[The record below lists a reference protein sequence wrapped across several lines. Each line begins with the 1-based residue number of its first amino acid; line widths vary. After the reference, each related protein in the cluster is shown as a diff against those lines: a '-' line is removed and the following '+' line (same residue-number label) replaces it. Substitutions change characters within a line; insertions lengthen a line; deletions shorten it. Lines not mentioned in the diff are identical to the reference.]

1 MGMIVVVRPASRRRR
16 DQGEEWRAGA
26 RMNHEHDQTFAY
38 LLRRHRCAAG
48 LSLEALAER
57 AGLSERG
64 LSDLER
70 GARRTPRRE
79 TVALLAGAL
88 GLSPR
93 DRAAL
98 EDSVARR
105 GGTTPAAPPRRAPL
119 PLTPLPLPLTRLIG
133 REHELAAVAT
143 LFERGD
149 ARLLTLT
156 GPGGV
161 GKTHLALR
169 VAADNPSL
177 WPDGAAFVDL
187 APVRDPALVMPAIAQ
202 VLGVRDAGGTSAL
215 DNLAAALRDRD
226 LLLLLDNVEQVLA
239 AAPRVLDLLMAC
251 PRLRALA
258 TSRAPLRVRGKQEF
272 PVPPLGLPAPG
283 HVPPADDLVRY
294 AAPRLLIERAR
305 AVRPNFTVTPAT
317 ALALVEICRRLDGLP
332 LAIELATPW
341 LRLLP
346 PAALLT
352 RLERSVVLRAGE
364 TPDLPAR
371 QRTLHDTVAW
381 SYDVLPPDARAI
393 FRRLAV
399 FAGGC
404 TIEAAAAVTADAGD
418 EDGVTEARLR
428 LLAEHGLLTVKGEE
442 EDGPRVAMLET
453 IREFASEQLAASG
466 ELDARQRRHASYY
479 LTLAEAV
486 AARLDGPD
494 QARWLDRLDRESANV
509 RAALRWARGGGA
521 RDTGLRLA
529 GALWRF
535 WFLRGHLRE
544 GRALLAEWTAS
555 GDGRGP
561 APGAGGGRAAPPD
574 GPGGRRDAGLSPG
587 RLRRGRNVVGRE
599 RGVAPGCVRHGEPG
613 PHADD
618 AGRGGA
624 RQRRARARRCVVR
637 GKPVP
642 AARRG
647 RHSGDRFRA
656 QQSGAPRPL
665 PRRPGAGDGA
675 IPGKPRAVPPAGGRP
690 RRWPA
695 ATQPR
700 RGRAPPGRPGT
711 GGDTVRGE
719 PGHLPPAT
727 PGASPSPP
735 WRWETWPRR
744 RAVSPGRR
752 SCTSEP
758 TPCSRIS
765 ATRGGPGWRSS
776 AWANSRSAVVS
787 SPGPNGSPNTAWSCT
802 KDWGRGKA
810 TGWPWRYARW
820 ARSRKGRAMPRA
832 RSRCIGRACGCT
844 G

>member
-544 GRALLAEWTAS
+544 GRALLAEWTAP
-555 GDGRGP
+555 GDGPLPSTGWDAR
-561 APGAGGGRAAPPD
+561 ARATVLEGAGTLAYRQGDYAEAATLLGESVALRRDACDTESLARTLTTLGAVARDSGEHGRAAVLYEESLSLLRAVGD
-574 GPGGRRDAGLSPG
+574 TAGIASALNNLARLALYRGDLARATALYQESLALSHLQGDDRGVGLLLHNLGEVARLRGDLARAAILCEESLDIFRRLHLGRRPRLHGAG
-587 RLRRGRNVVGRE
+587 RRGRG
-599 RGVAPGCVRHGEPG
+599 
-613 PHADD
+613 
-618 AGRGGA
+618 AGLC
-624 RQRRARARRCVVR
+624 RQGDGVVR
-637 GKPVP
+637 ASPRPVRGS
-642 AARRG
+642 RR
-647 RHSGDRFRA
+647 RVGDRD
-656 QQSGAPRPL
+656 GA
-665 PRRPGAGDGA
+665 RRPGRT
-675 IPGKPRAVPPAGGRP
+675 RA
-690 RRWPA
+690 
-695 ATQPR
+695 
-700 RGRAPPGRPGT
+700 AP
-711 GGDTVRGE
+711 
-719 PGHLPPAT
+719 
-727 PGASPSPP
+727 
-735 WRWETWPRR
+735 W
-744 RAVSPGRR
+744 
-752 SCTSEP
+752 
-758 TPCSRIS
+758 
-765 ATRGGPGWRSS
+765 
-776 AWANSRSAVVS
+776 
-787 SPGPNGSPNTAWSCT
+787 
-802 KDWGRGKA
+802 
-810 TGWPWRYARW
+810 
-820 ARSRKGRAMPRA
+820 
-832 RSRCIGRACGCT
+832 
-844 G
+844 

>member
-1 MGMIVVVRPASRRRR
+1 M
-16 DQGEEWRAGA
+16 
-26 RMNHEHDQTFAY
+26 
-38 LLRRHRCAAG
+38 
-48 LSLEALAER
+48 
-57 AGLSERG
+57 
-64 LSDLER
+64 
-70 GARRTPRRE
+70 
-79 TVALLAGAL
+79 
-88 GLSPR
+88 
-93 DRAAL
+93 
-98 EDSVARR
+98 ARR
-105 GGTTPAAPPRRAPL
+105 GGAAPAAPPRRARL

-215 DNLAAALRDRD
+215 DNLAAA
-226 LLLLLDNVEQVLA
+226 
-239 AAPRVLDLLMAC
+239 PRVLDLLMAC

-258 TSRAPLRVRGKQEF
+258 TSRAPLRVRGEQEV
-272 PVPPLGLPAPG
+272 PAPPLGLTAPG

-294 AAPRLLIERAR
+294 AAPRPLIERAR

-317 ALALVEICRRLDGLP
+317 ALAVVEICRRLDGLP

-381 SYDVLPPDARAI
+381 RYDVLPPDARAI

-453 IREFASEQLAASG
+453 IREFASEQLAAIG

-479 LTLAEAV
+479 LTLTEVV

-544 GRALLAEWTAS
+544 GRTLLAEWTAP
-555 GDGRGP
+555 GDGPLPSTGWDAR
-561 APGAGGGRAAPPD
+561 ARATLLEGAGTLAYRQGDYAEAATLL
-574 GPGGRRDAGLSPG
+574 GESVALRRDACDTESLARTLTTLGAVARDSGEHGRVAVLYEESLSLLRAVGDTAGIASALNNLARLALYRGDLARATALYQESLALSHLQGDDRGVGLLLHNLG
-587 RLRRGRNVVGRE
+587 EVARLRGDLARAAILCEESLDIFRRLAHTW
-599 RGVAPGCVRHGEPG
+599 GVALASMALGDVAEAQGCVARATELYERAHALFEDLGDAWGTGMALVGLGEL
-613 PHADD
+613 A
-618 AGRGGA
+618 
-624 RQRRARARRCVVR
+624 QRRGEFARAERLAQHRLELHKGLGPGQSYGVALALRTLGAVAE
-637 GKPVP
+637 GEGD
-642 AARRG
+642 AARG
-647 RHSGDRFRA
+647 H
-656 QQSGAPRPL
+656 
-665 PRRPGAGDGA
+665 
-675 IPGKPRAVPPAGGRP
+675 AV
-690 RRWPA
+690 
-695 ATQPR
+695 
-700 RGRAPPGRPGT
+700 
-711 GGDTVRGE
+711 
-719 PGHLPPAT
+719 
-727 PGASPSPP
+727 
-735 WRWETWPRR
+735 
-744 RAVSPGRR
+744 
-752 SCTSEP
+752 
-758 TPCSRIS
+758 
-765 ATRGGPGWRSS
+765 
-776 AWANSRSAVVS
+776 
-787 SPGPNGSPNTAWSCT
+787 
-802 KDWGRGKA
+802 
-810 TGWPWRYARW
+810 
-820 ARSRKGRAMPRA
+820 
-832 RSRCIGRACGCT
+832 
-844 G
+844 